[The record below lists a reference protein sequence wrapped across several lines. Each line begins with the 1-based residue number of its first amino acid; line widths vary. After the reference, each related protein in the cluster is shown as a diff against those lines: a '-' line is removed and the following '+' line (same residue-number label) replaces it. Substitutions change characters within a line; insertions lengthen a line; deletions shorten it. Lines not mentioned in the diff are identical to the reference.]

1 MLFKQAQEV
10 LDGRKRQTRRPVKP
24 WDRAMHIDKNGRV
37 NRYWHPGVSIHR
49 VVNEG
54 YDRDRTR
61 FEVGKTYAVQPGR
74 GQKSI
79 GRIRLLEIRRERLQE
94 ISLEDIEAEG
104 ITTPEEFARIWGE
117 AITHSWLEVAYERL
131 KKGDLRNAFRY
142 MWRSIYKKPHRWEDN
157 PEVWVLV
164 VEPI

>member
-1 MLFKQAQEV
+1 MIFKQAQQV
-10 LDGRKRQTRRPVKP
+10 LDATKTQTRRPIKKYGQTLTPNDLHTEHSWPFPPTV
-24 WDRAMHIDKNGRV
+24 IENGRV
-37 NRYWHPGVSIHR
+37 KWM
-49 VVNEG
+49 
-54 YDRDRTR
+54 
-61 FEVGKTYAVQPGR
+61 VGHTYAVQPGR
-74 GQKSI
+74 GKRSI
-79 GRIRLLEIRRERLQE
+79 GRILLLEIRRERLQE

-157 PEVWVLV
+157 PEVWVLEFER
-164 VEPI
+164 VED